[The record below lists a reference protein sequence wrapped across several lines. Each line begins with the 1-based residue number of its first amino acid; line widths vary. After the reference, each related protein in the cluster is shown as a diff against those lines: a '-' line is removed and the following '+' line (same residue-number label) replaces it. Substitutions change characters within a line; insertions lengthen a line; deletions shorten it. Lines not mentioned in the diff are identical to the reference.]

1 MRRRQ
6 KTQHKEVTPG
16 KSSGE
21 PGCARAG
28 GVQRGKDA
36 WALQGPPLYLGSPW
50 RPAAQLL
57 PTPPRPLP
65 ALHPPHCP
73 FGPRRQPVLGGRR
86 AAPPSPAPPAL
97 APSLSPLRLA
107 AARAAGAGEGA
118 AAGCWGPARRAEARA
133 CCLASF
139 PLQAQGLS
147 SGTRFSWLLGL
158 CAGTKGQQQRG
169 CALHSVTTRRG
180 GERRYLCSENEIP
193 NLGVKGLLHGCLEST
208 SCCSPQRSL
217 TT

>member
-1 MRRRQ
+1 ML
-6 KTQHKEVTPG
+6 G
-16 KSSGE
+16 
-21 PGCARAG
+21 AM
-28 GVQRGKDA
+28 
-36 WALQGPPLYLGSPW
+36 QGPPLYLGSPW

-65 ALHPPHCP
+65 VLHPPRCP
-73 FGPRRQPVLGGRR
+73 LGPRRQPLRWWALR
-86 AAPPSPAPPAL
+86 CAAQPGPAPPAL

-118 AAGCWGPARRAEARA
+118 AADCWGPARRAEARA
-133 CCLASF
+133 CCLVSF

-158 CAGTKGQQQRG
+158 CVGTKGWQQRG
-169 CALHSVTTRRG
+169 CALHSVTTGRG
-180 GERRYLCSENEIP
+180 GERRLSLCSKHEIP
-193 NLGVKGLLHGCLEST
+193 SLGVKGLLHGCLEST
-208 SCCSPQRSL
+208 SCCSTQKCL